1 MAREK
6 GGRKTLERQWIE
18 MWLRSLWGFY
28 NRENVGSKINSTKNY
43 LKMYCL
49 QKTVINLTDSQKG
62 LFKLQGF
69 SPLHCYQNQL
79 QQIGRS
85 TETDT
90 ELIHWH
96 VKQFLSLNCI
106 LCLSLSFIL
115 WYGLTW
121 FWSKGL
127 SCDVIAKIQVPFRH
141 LLACVS
147 SYQVVFFC
155 LKGNFYQRNN
165 LKPGI

>member
-1 MAREK
+1 
-6 GGRKTLERQWIE
+6 
-18 MWLRSLWGFY
+18 MWLHSLWGFY

-85 TETDT
+85 IETDT

-106 LCLSLSFIL
+106 LCLSLSFYFMVWSDLVLVQGFVL
-115 WYGLTW
+115 WCYRQDPSAFQTFACLCV
-121 FWSKGL
+121 FIPSRVFLPQRQLLSKEQF
-127 SCDVIAKIQVPFRH
+127 KTRH
-141 LLACVS
+141 LTQSHLPTTFIW
-147 SYQVVFFC
+147 QW
-155 LKGNFYQRNN
+155 
-165 LKPGI
+165 